1 MLRQPSH
8 NTGLDISSTNLST
21 LIALITNLELNAVD
35 AETLANILY
44 LRSRHHAYSASSGS
58 QPIYPMAVTYP
69 SNPAALSGPSHEEC
83 SPPLSPSTS
92 ILADFPAPP
101 VSICLTP
108 PDSSDPTTVLVRGN
122 SDRDAK
128 PAIWLLPD
136 CTYARIIIVTREMPL
151 DCKGAPGISSHGLW
165 PSGSSALHGT
175 SSGPCDK
182 QNAWSV
188 AAAPNVRGLVP
199 LTPLE
204 GSELSGVVGVDPI
217 WPIVQTSTFQPS
229 SITSSGNSFSLTAL
243 GWGLLLSMRIQ
254 PVFYNWRNAWGIFVL
269 DVRGLVLLTAVEGLE
284 LSVLVLTPQTTMKTA
299 RHFYCFLFP
308 SARYSPDLTA
318 NRAEGSP
325 TAGSVTAP
333 VLMAIEGLMLSRA
346 CELSP
351 GSPDLDLNLNVQVGL
366 RLL

>member
-8 NTGLDISSTNLST
+8 NTGLDISSTNLSA
-21 LIALITNLELNAVD
+21 LIALITNLELNAAD

-58 QPIYPMAVTYP
+58 QPIYPTAVTYP
-69 SNPAALSGPSHEEC
+69 SNPAALSGPSREEC

-92 ILADFPAPP
+92 ILVDFPAPP

-108 PDSSDPTTVLVRGN
+108 PDSSDPTTVLVCGN

-175 SSGPCDK
+175 RFARVIGFWQPVNGISRGYVLTNVGLGETLQASHYTMTAQ

-199 LTPLE
+199 LMPLE
-204 GSELSGVVGVDPI
+204 GSELSGVFVV
-217 WPIVQTSTFQPS
+217 PS
-229 SITSSGNSFSLTAL
+229 VPSLTNLTVDHAD
-243 GWGLLLSMRIQ
+243 G
-254 PVFYNWRNAWGIFVL
+254 VFYNWRNAWGIFVL

-284 LSVLVLTPQTTMKTA
+284 LSVLVLTLRTTMKTA
-299 RHFYCFLFP
+299 CHV
-308 SARYSPDLTA
+308 ARLM
-318 NRAEGSP
+318 
-325 TAGSVTAP
+325 P
-333 VLMAIEGLMLSRA
+333 VAL
-346 CELSP
+346 
-351 GSPDLDLNLNVQVGL
+351 
-366 RLL
+366 